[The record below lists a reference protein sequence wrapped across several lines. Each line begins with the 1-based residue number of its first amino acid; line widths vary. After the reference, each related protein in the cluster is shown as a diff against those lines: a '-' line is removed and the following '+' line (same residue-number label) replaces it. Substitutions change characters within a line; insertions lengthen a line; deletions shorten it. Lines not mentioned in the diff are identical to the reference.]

1 LLFGFLL
8 LAGFAFLVGRFLA
21 LVTTAPDH
29 VLGSAC
35 GRTHG
40 GSCSGAFGSR
50 PQDRLAIT
58 AALIL
63 LAFVLLAFVLLAL
76 VLCFFGHRDPL
87 LS

>member
-1 LLFGFLL
+1 MLFGFVL
-8 LAGFAFLVGRFLA
+8 LAGFAFLVGRLLG

-50 PQDRLAIT
+50 PQDRLAVT
-58 AALIL
+58 VALIL
-63 LAFVLLAFVLLAL
+63 RLVLPAFVLW
-76 VLCFFGHRDPL
+76 FFGHRDPL